1 MLLDILLFII
11 SIPILIYSS
20 ELFTENAAKIADS
33 IGVSHFFIGITI
45 VGIGTSLPEIMV
57 ADYASFTNESG
68 IVLGNVIGS
77 NITNIALI
85 LGVSFFIRRTVIP
98 EGSILKDSVVHLAVL
113 ILGTVLFLSG
123 NIITRFEGV
132 VLIAV
137 YGSYILYSLK
147 SHRMPENEQDHH
159 EKFMTKR
166 AIYIILG
173 LVGVLI
179 GSKLLVDS
187 AVVIA
192 NMLGISSAVI
202 AITVIAFGTSLP
214 ELVVSI
220 SAAKRGFIMLILGN
234 IVGSN
239 VTNMMLAMG
248 TASMIREIVVEEI
261 SFTQFNL
268 AYMLLLSIILIAAMK
283 KKNLSRIWGIMF
295 LLMYA
300 IFIGFNYTGLINGSN
315 LPV

>member
-1 MLLDILLFII
+1 MLFDILLLLI

-20 ELFTENAAKIADS
+20 ELFTENAAKLADS
-33 IGVSHFFIGITI
+33 IGVSHFLIGITF

-57 ADYASFTNESG
+57 TNYASLTNESG
-68 IVLGNVIGS
+68 IALGNVIGS

-98 EGSILKDSVVHLAVL
+98 QGSIFKDSVVHLVVL
-113 ILGTVLFLSG
+113 VLGTFIFLSG
-123 NIITRFEGV
+123 NIISRFEGV
-132 VLIAV
+132 VLSVV
-137 YGSYILYSLK
+137 YVSYVLYSIQ
-147 SHRMPENEQDHH
+147 SHKIPEDKQVNH
-159 EKFMTKR
+159 ERFMKKR
-166 AIYIILG
+166 TIYIILG

-187 AVVIA
+187 AVIIA
-192 NMLGISSAVI
+192 GKLGISSAVI
-202 AITVIAFGTSLP
+202 AITVVALGTSLP

-239 VTNMMLAMG
+239 ITNMMLAMG
-248 TASMIREIVVEEI
+248 TASMIREVVVEEV
-261 SFTQFNL
+261 SFIQFNL

-283 KKNLSRIWGIMF
+283 KKNLSRIWGVMY
-295 LLMYA
+295 LLLYA
-300 IFIGFNYTGLINGSN
+300 VFIGFSCTGLING
-315 LPV
+315 L